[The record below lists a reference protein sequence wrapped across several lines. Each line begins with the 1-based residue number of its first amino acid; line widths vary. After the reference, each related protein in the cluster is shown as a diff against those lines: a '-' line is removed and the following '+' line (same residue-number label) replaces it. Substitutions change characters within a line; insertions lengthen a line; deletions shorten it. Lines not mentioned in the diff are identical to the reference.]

1 MDVQTDAEDVGLV
14 EYRLEDLARIS
25 GVSARNIRA
34 YRERGLLDSPRRVG
48 RSAYYGERHLAQLAA
63 ISQLLAKGF
72 NSAHIAE
79 FFAGLRSGKD
89 LPGAL
94 GIEASDWIRPSTLTL
109 NVEPADDDVRTL
121 VDFGLLRIVDG
132 SVEMPD
138 PALAALV
145 ADAEDQRRC
154 IRIIAHLARSADPA
168 IDRVAESV
176 VAALTECRG
185 ASSDADDLRELARA
199 VISAGVDRALRAG
212 LATAD

>member
-1 MDVQTDAEDVGLV
+1 MAVQTGAEDVGLV

-89 LPGAL
+89 LPEAL
-94 GIEASDWIRPSTLTL
+94 GIQASDWCRPNVSTL
-109 NVEPADDDVRTL
+109 NVDPADDDVRTL
-121 VDFGLLRIVDG
+121 VKFGLLRIVDG
-132 SVEMPD
+132 SVQMPD

-145 ADAEDQRRC
+145 TGAQDQLRC
-154 IRIIAHLARSADPA
+154 LRIIAHVARSTDAA
-168 IDRVAESV
+168 VDRVAEAAV
-176 VAALTECRG
+176 TALTETRG
-185 ASSDADDLRELARA
+185 VPSDADLSELARA
-199 VISAGVDRALRAG
+199 VVSVEVERALRKS
-212 LATAD
+212 LAAAD

>member
-1 MDVQTDAEDVGLV
+1 MV

-48 RSAYYGERHLAQLAA
+48 RSAYYGERHLAQLTA

-89 LPGAL
+89 LPSAL
-94 GIEASDWIRPSTLTL
+94 GIDASDWSRPTALTL
-109 NVEPADDDVRTL
+109 NVDPADADVRAL
-121 VDFGLLRIVDG
+121 VEFGLLHIVDG
-132 SVEMPD
+132 AVEMSD
-138 PALAALV
+138 PALAALLTGS
-145 ADAEDQRRC
+145 EDQRRC
-154 IRIIAHLARSADPA
+154 IRIMAHLARSTEAA
-168 IDRVAESV
+168 IDRVAESA
-176 VAALTECRG
+176 VAALTECRSV
-185 ASSDADDLRELARA
+185 SSDTDLSELTRA
-199 VISAGVDRALRAG
+199 VVSVGVDRAVRTR

>member
-1 MDVQTDAEDVGLV
+1 MS

-48 RSAYYGERHLAQLAA
+48 RSAYYGERHLAQLTA

-79 FFAGLRSGKD
+79 FFSGLRSGKD
-89 LPGAL
+89 LSEAL
-94 GIEASDWIRPSTLTL
+94 GIDASDWCRPDASTL
-109 NVEPADDDVRTL
+109 NVDPDDDDVRALAEAGL
-121 VDFGLLRIVDG
+121 VRVVEG
-132 SVEMPD
+132 SAEMPD

-145 ADAEDQRRC
+145 TGAQDQRRC
-154 IRIIAHLARSADPA
+154 IRIVAHVARSTDAAVDQ
-168 IDRVAESV
+168 
-176 VAALTECRG
+176 VAAAAAAALNETREVP
-185 ASSDADDLRELARA
+185 SDTDLRQLVHAVVSVEVERA
-199 VISAGVDRALRAG
+199 VRRS

>member
-1 MDVQTDAEDVGLV
+1 MS

-48 RSAYYGERHLAQLAA
+48 RSAYYGERHLAQLTA

-72 NSAHIAE
+72 NSAHIAD

-89 LPGAL
+89 LSEAL
-94 GIEASDWIRPSTLTL
+94 GIDASDWCRPDASTL
-109 NVEPADDDVRTL
+109 NVDPDDDDVRALAAAGL
-121 VDFGLLRIVDG
+121 VRVVEG
-132 SVEMPD
+132 SAEMPD

-145 ADAEDQRRC
+145 TGAQDQRRC
-154 IRIIAHLARSADPA
+154 IRIVAHVARSTDAAVDQ
-168 IDRVAESV
+168 
-176 VAALTECRG
+176 VAAAAAAALNDTREVP
-185 ASSDADDLRELARA
+185 SDTDLRQLVHAVVSVEVERA
-199 VISAGVDRALRAG
+199 VRRS

>member
-1 MDVQTDAEDVGLV
+1 MS

-48 RSAYYGERHLAQLAA
+48 RSAYYGERHLAQLTA

-89 LPGAL
+89 LSEAL
-94 GIEASDWIRPSTLTL
+94 GIDASDWCRPEASTL
-109 NVEPADDDVRTL
+109 NVDPDDDDVRALAAAGL
-121 VDFGLLRIVDG
+121 VRVVEG
-132 SVEMPD
+132 SAEMPD

-145 ADAEDQRRC
+145 TGAQDQRRC
-154 IRIIAHLARSADPA
+154 IRIVAHVARSTDAAVDQ
-168 IDRVAESV
+168 VATAAA
-176 VAALTECRG
+176 AALNETREVPSG
-185 ASSDADDLRELARA
+185 TDLRQLVHAVVSVEVERA
-199 VISAGVDRALRAG
+199 VRKS

>member
-1 MDVQTDAEDVGLV
+1 MS

-48 RSAYYGERHLAQLAA
+48 RSAYYGERHLAQLTA

-89 LPGAL
+89 LSEAL
-94 GIEASDWIRPSTLTL
+94 GIDASDWCRPDASTL
-109 NVEPADDDVRTL
+109 NVDPDDDDVRALAEAGL
-121 VDFGLLRIVDG
+121 VRVVEG
-132 SVEMPD
+132 SAEMPD

-145 ADAEDQRRC
+145 TGAQDQRRC
-154 IRIIAHLARSADPA
+154 IRIVAHVARSTDAAVDQ
-168 IDRVAESV
+168 VATAAA
-176 VAALTECRG
+176 AALNETREVPSG
-185 ASSDADDLRELARA
+185 TDLRQLVHAVVSVEVERA
-199 VISAGVDRALRAG
+199 VRKS

>member
-1 MDVQTDAEDVGLV
+1 MV

>member
-1 MDVQTDAEDVGLV
+1 MV

-48 RSAYYGERHLAQLAA
+48 RSAYYGERHLAQLTA

-79 FFAGLRSGKD
+79 FFAGLRCGKD
-89 LPGAL
+89 LPDAL
-94 GIEASDWIRPSTLTL
+94 GIEASDWIRPNTLTL

-154 IRIIAHLARSADPA
+154 IRIIAHLARSAVPA

-185 ASSDADDLRELARA
+185 VSSDADDLRELARA

>member
-1 MDVQTDAEDVGLV
+1 MV

-94 GIEASDWIRPSTLTL
+94 GIEASDWIRPNALTL

-185 ASSDADDLRELARA
+185 VSSDADDLRELARA

>member
-1 MDVQTDAEDVGLV
+1 LS

-48 RSAYYGERHLAQLAA
+48 RSAYYGERHLAQLTA

-89 LPGAL
+89 LSEAL
-94 GIEASDWIRPSTLTL
+94 GIDASDWCRPDPSTL
-109 NVEPADDDVRTL
+109 NVDPDDDDVRALAEAGL
-121 VDFGLLRIVDG
+121 VRVVEG
-132 SVEMPD
+132 SAEMPD

-145 ADAEDQRRC
+145 TGAQDQRRC
-154 IRIIAHLARSADPA
+154 IRIVAHVARSTDAAVDQ
-168 IDRVAESV
+168 
-176 VAALTECRG
+176 VAAAAAAALNDTREVP
-185 ASSDADDLRELARA
+185 SDTDLRQLVHAVVSVEVERA
-199 VISAGVDRALRAG
+199 VRRS

>member
-1 MDVQTDAEDVGLV
+1 MV

-63 ISQLLAKGF
+63 ISQLLAKGY

-79 FFAGLRSGKD
+79 FFEGLRSGKD
-89 LPGAL
+89 LPETL
-94 GIEASDWIRPSTLTL
+94 GIQGADWSRPKTLTAE
-109 NVEPADDDVRTL
+109 VDPADDDVRAL
-121 VDFGLLRIVDG
+121 VEFGLVRIVEG
-132 SVEMPD
+132 SVEVPD

-145 ADAEDQRRC
+145 TGAEDQRRC
-154 IRIIAHLARSADPA
+154 IRIVAHLARSTDAA

-176 VAALTECRG
+176 VAALAECRG
-185 ASSDADDLRELARA
+185 AVSDTRLRELARI
-199 VISAGVDRALRAG
+199 VVSVRVDRALQGAF
-212 LATAD
+212 AAAD

>member
-1 MDVQTDAEDVGLV
+1 MV

-48 RSAYYGERHLAQLAA
+48 RSAYYGERHLAQLTA

-79 FFAGLRSGKD
+79 FFAGLRGGKD

-94 GIEASDWIRPSTLTL
+94 GIQASDWCRPKTLTL
-109 NVEPADDDVRTL
+109 NVDPADEDVRTL
-121 VDFGLLRIVDG
+121 VEFGLLDIVEG
-132 SVEMPD
+132 LEGPERVEAPAEVVD

-145 ADAEDQRRC
+145 TGAEDQRRS
-154 IRIIAHLARSADPA
+154 IRIIAHLAKSTDAA
-168 IDRVAESV
+168 IDQVAESA
-176 VAALTECRG
+176 VAALAACRG
-185 ASSDADDLRELARA
+185 VSSDTDLRELAQA
-199 VISAGVDRALRAG
+199 VVSVGLERALRTR
-212 LATAD
+212 LATAE

>member
-1 MDVQTDAEDVGLV
+1 MS

-48 RSAYYGERHLAQLAA
+48 RSAYYGERHLAQLTA

-89 LPGAL
+89 LSEAL
-94 GIEASDWIRPSTLTL
+94 GIDASDWCRPEASTL
-109 NVEPADDDVRTL
+109 NVDPDDDDVRALAAAGL
-121 VDFGLLRIVDG
+121 VRVVEG
-132 SVEMPD
+132 SAEMPN

-145 ADAEDQRRC
+145 TGAQDQRRC
-154 IRIIAHLARSADPA
+154 IRIVAHVARSTDAAVDQ
-168 IDRVAESV
+168 VATAAA
-176 VAALTECRG
+176 AALNETREVPSG
-185 ASSDADDLRELARA
+185 TDLRQLVHAVVSVEVERA
-199 VISAGVDRALRAG
+199 VRKS

>member
-1 MDVQTDAEDVGLV
+1 MS

-48 RSAYYGERHLAQLAA
+48 RSAYYGERHLAQLTA

-89 LPGAL
+89 LSEAL
-94 GIEASDWIRPSTLTL
+94 GIDASDWCRPDASTL
-109 NVEPADDDVRTL
+109 NVDPDDDDVRALAEAGL
-121 VDFGLLRIVDG
+121 VRVVEG
-132 SVEMPD
+132 SAEMPD

-145 ADAEDQRRC
+145 TGAQDQRRC
-154 IRIIAHLARSADPA
+154 IRIVAHVARSTDAAVDQ
-168 IDRVAESV
+168 
-176 VAALTECRG
+176 VAAAAAAALNDTREVP
-185 ASSDADDLRELARA
+185 SDTDLRQLVHAVVSVEVERA
-199 VISAGVDRALRAG
+199 VRRS

>member
-1 MDVQTDAEDVGLV
+1 MV

-89 LPGAL
+89 LPETL
-94 GIEASDWIRPSTLTL
+94 GIEGSWSPPTTLT
-109 NVEPADDDVRTL
+109 VDVDPADDDVRAL
-121 VDFGLLRIVDG
+121 VEFGLVRIVGG
-132 SVEMPD
+132 SAEVSD
-138 PALAALV
+138 PTLAALV
-145 ADAEDQRRC
+145 SGVEDQRRC
-154 IRIIAHLARSADPA
+154 IGMVAQLARSTDAA
-168 IDRVAESV
+168 IYRVAESAV
-176 VAALTECRG
+176 EALTECRG
-185 ASSDADDLRELARA
+185 AVSDARLRELARA
-199 VISAGVDRALRAG
+199 VVSARLDRALQSAF
-212 LATAD
+212 ATAE

>member
-1 MDVQTDAEDVGLV
+1 MV

-109 NVEPADDDVRTL
+109 NVEPAADDVRTL

>member
-1 MDVQTDAEDVGLV
+1 MS

-48 RSAYYGERHLAQLAA
+48 RSAYYGERHLAQLTA

-89 LPGAL
+89 LSEAL
-94 GIEASDWIRPSTLTL
+94 GIDASDWCRPDASTL
-109 NVEPADDDVRTL
+109 NVDPDDDDVRALAEAGL
-121 VDFGLLRIVDG
+121 VRVVEG
-132 SVEMPD
+132 SAEMPD

-145 ADAEDQRRC
+145 TGAQDQRRC
-154 IRIIAHLARSADPA
+154 IRIVAHVARSTDAAVDQ
-168 IDRVAESV
+168 
-176 VAALTECRG
+176 VAAAAAAALNETREVP
-185 ASSDADDLRELARA
+185 SHTDLRQLVHAVVSVEVERA
-199 VISAGVDRALRAG
+199 VRRS

>member
-1 MDVQTDAEDVGLV
+1 MS

-48 RSAYYGERHLAQLAA
+48 RSAYYGERHLAQLTA

-89 LPGAL
+89 LSEAL
-94 GIEASDWIRPSTLTL
+94 GIDASDWCRPDASTL
-109 NVEPADDDVRTL
+109 NVDPDDDDVRVLAEAGL
-121 VDFGLLRIVDG
+121 VRVVEG
-132 SVEMPD
+132 SAEMPD

-145 ADAEDQRRC
+145 TGAQDQRRC
-154 IRIIAHLARSADPA
+154 IRIVAHVARSTDAAVDQ
-168 IDRVAESV
+168 
-176 VAALTECRG
+176 VAAAAAAALNETREVP
-185 ASSDADDLRELARA
+185 SDTDLRQLVHAVVSVEVERA
-199 VISAGVDRALRAG
+199 VRRS

>member
-1 MDVQTDAEDVGLV
+1 MS

-48 RSAYYGERHLAQLAA
+48 RSAYYGERHLAQLTA

-89 LPGAL
+89 LSEAL
-94 GIEASDWIRPSTLTL
+94 GIDASDWCRPDASTL
-109 NVEPADDDVRTL
+109 NVDPDDDDVRALAAAGL
-121 VDFGLLRIVDG
+121 VRVVEG
-132 SVEMPD
+132 SAEMPD

-145 ADAEDQRRC
+145 TGAQDQRRC
-154 IRIIAHLARSADPA
+154 IRIVAHVARSTDAAVDQ
-168 IDRVAESV
+168 VATAAA
-176 VAALTECRG
+176 AALNETREEPSG
-185 ASSDADDLRELARA
+185 TDLRQLVHAVVSVEVERA
-199 VISAGVDRALRAG
+199 VRKS

>member
-1 MDVQTDAEDVGLV
+1 MV

-48 RSAYYGERHLAQLAA
+48 RSAYYGERHLAQLTA

-79 FFAGLRSGKD
+79 FFAGVRSGKD

-94 GIEASDWIRPSTLTL
+94 GIEVSGWSRPKTLTL
-109 NVEPADDDVRTL
+109 NVDPADDDVRVL
-121 VDFGLLRIVDG
+121 MEFGLLRLVDG
-132 SVEMPD
+132 SVEVSD

-154 IRIIAHLARSADPA
+154 VRIIAHLARSTDAA
-168 IDRVAESV
+168 IDRVAES
-176 VAALTECRG
+176 AASALAECRG
-185 ASSDADDLRELARA
+185 VSSDTDLRELARA
-199 VISAGVDRALRAG
+199 VVSVEVDRALRTG

>member
-1 MDVQTDAEDVGLV
+1 MV

-48 RSAYYGERHLAQLAA
+48 RSAYYGERHLAQLTA

-94 GIEASDWIRPSTLTL
+94 GIEASDWGRPKTLAL
-109 NVEPADDDVRTL
+109 NVDPADDDVRTL
-121 VDFGLLRIVDG
+121 VDFGLLHIVDG
-132 SVEMPD
+132 AVEMSD

-154 IRIIAHLARSADPA
+154 IRIIAHLARSTDAA

-176 VAALTECRG
+176 VDALSECRG
-185 ASSDADDLRELARA
+185 GSSDTDLRELARA
-199 VISAGVDRALRAG
+199 VVSVGLERSLRTG